1 MIFDHL
7 EDSVFAPDSSCLW
20 CADTACDDT
29 NCSSTFDP
37 NDFHEATTFFMQ
49 QLQPMVANAKLER
62 PLDSHPPLSR
72 ELMLTRLEADDWRD
86 STAGAQY
93 EQEEHVYAEHYD
105 DSYDHDHQ
113 EHREHSEYD
122 TEQYYQGTGSEEHG
136 YSEESNEQE
145 HIQVGGTGEGED
157 EYHEE

>member
-1 MIFDHL
+1 
-7 EDSVFAPDSSCLW
+7 
-20 CADTACDDT
+20 
-29 NCSSTFDP
+29 
-37 NDFHEATTFFMQ
+37 MQ
-49 QLQPMVANAKLER
+49 QLQPMVANAKLDR

-72 ELMLTRLEADDWRD
+72 ELMLTRLEADDWGD

-93 EQEEHVYAEHYD
+93 EQEEHVYAEHHD
-105 DSYDHDHQ
+105 DSYDHDYQGQQ
-113 EHREHSEYD
+113 EHQEYD

-145 HIQVGGTGEGED
+145 HIQVGVAGESED